1 MFGLLN
7 DLSSILQVIF
17 IIPLVFYF
25 FTLILTDSGY
35 ILSTFIFILGLTGIL
50 FSIYGQGLLVTGR
63 INFDQSRKFFPAG
76 AAIGLWLIAVCLIA
90 SIQNLIPSLLGW
102 IGIIAGFGYI
112 LTVVGF
118 LIGGYKNWL
127 FHLGGFILGISYPV
141 WAVWLGLLLLQ

>member
-118 LIGGYKNWL
+118 RIGGYKNWL